1 MPPVFR
7 ILIVD
12 DDPYALQ
19 NFKLGLKDFSY
30 ELVLVNGYQA
40 AVEQLKDNEFHLLI
54 TDLKMPYK
62 SGLDLA
68 EYVINNN
75 LIDEIILVTGYGDE
89 PTIERAIK
97 LGFRD
102 FIRKPYEEVDL
113 QRSVEKIY
121 RNYLLKL
128 ENEELK
134 KKLQVENKILKEQI
148 SKELPEKFNI
158 IGKSRALG
166 EVLKKAEII
175 ARYSTNCLLQGES
188 GTGKELLARFIH
200 QNGPRKDA
208 PFIPVNCAALS
219 PTLFEA
225 ELFGYIKGAFTGA
238 NETKPGLFE
247 VANHGIL
254 FLDEISEIPENLQAK
269 LLRVI
274 EEQKIRR
281 IGDNKFRE
289 IDVQVI
295 ASTNRSMKDLE
306 SEKFIRK
313 DLFHRIGSAVLELPP
328 LRERKEDL
336 PELVDYYYRKYAKL
350 YDTQTPPPDARMLEE
365 IKKSDW
371 PGNIRQL
378 SNFIQNYVLFYELN
392 STPDYDGLVRAQE
405 QEEEELG
412 ILSFTFVKGTMEEI
426 EEAKKLLV
434 QKILKLYNYNKS
446 KAARHL
452 GITYPGLIKM
462 MERFG
467 IANNG
472 EDNGK

>member
-350 YDTQTPPPDARMLEE
+350 YNTQTPPPDARMLEE

-412 ILSFTFVKGTMEEI
+412 ILSFTFIKGTMEEI

-472 EDNGK
+472 EDNRK